1 MLRPIA
7 AASTTAV
14 PSSPLVQFTSVRS
27 IYLHN
32 PFKLNHPTNRILK
45 KPPTLSNLT
54 LTKTRSSSSSS
65 SQLTTHSEKPS
76 DSDWE
81 FPDEVIEEE
90 DGDEDEGSPWE
101 GAILYRRNAAVS
113 HLEYCTTLERLG
125 LGKVSSEFSKNRASE
140 MGLRVVKSVKEFPDG
155 TPVLISADVTRRKQ
169 KLRLDGIVRTV
180 ISLNCNR
187 CGEPAAQSIYSDF
200 SLLLCEEPLQE
211 SDTINLG
218 TIFGDEKL
226 KTVEAEDSDDSLIDL
241 DDQLYFPPEEKVVD
255 ISKNIRDLIHVEIT
269 ITALCGPN
277 CRGLC
282 LDCGTNL
289 NISKCI
295 CGKKKVQE
303 KGYGGPLR
311 DLREQMQQT

>member
-1 MLRPIA
+1 M
-7 AASTTAV
+7 
-14 PSSPLVQFTSVRS
+14 
-27 IYLHN
+27 
-32 PFKLNHPTNRILK
+32 KL
-45 KPPTLSNLT
+45 
-54 LTKTRSSSSSS
+54 
-65 SQLTTHSEKPS
+65 
-76 DSDWE
+76 SDWE
-81 FPDEVIEEE
+81 FPDEVIGEE
-90 DGDEDEGSPWE
+90 DEDEGCPWE

-125 LGKVSSEFSKNRASE
+125 LGKVSSEFSKNRDSE
-140 MGLRVVKSVKEFPDG
+140 MGLRVVKSVKDFPDG
-155 TPVLISADVTRRKQ
+155 TPVLISADLKC
-169 KLRLDGIVRTV
+169 D
-180 ISLNCNR
+180 
-187 CGEPAAQSIYSDF
+187 EPAAQSIYSDF

-226 KTVEAEDSDDSLIDL
+226 KSVEAEDSDDSLIDL
-241 DDQLYFPPEEKVVD
+241 DDQLYFPPDEKVVD

-295 CGKKKVQE
+295 CGKKKVHE